1 MSSPSPNVSPRVG
14 CTDLEPDS
22 DTIIGLG
29 WGWMIWVKH
38 LLVLVSLRRRGSY
51 VRLDA
56 TTITGTGA
64 G

>member
-1 MSSPSPNVSPRVG
+1 MLVP
-14 CTDLEPDS
+14 DLEPDS
-22 DTIIGLG
+22 DTIMGLG
-29 WGWMIWVKH
+29 MGMD
-38 LLVLVSLRRRGSY
+38 VLGETPVSAGFIDEVALRRRGSY

>member
-1 MSSPSPNVSPRVG
+1 MDDLGETPVSAG
-14 CTDLEPDS
+14 FIDEA
-22 DTIIGLG
+22 
-29 WGWMIWVKH
+29 
-38 LLVLVSLRRRGSY
+38 SLRRRGSY